1 VSFTRPAGPTRERRD
16 AALHRQQVLAAAERL
31 FGERGFDGVTMDE
44 IAAAAGV
51 GKGTL
56 YRRYGDKGQLVLAL
70 MDPDL
75 ARLQADLDAIPRMDS
90 ALDELK
96 VVMSR
101 ILSWTDAHTAQL
113 GVVAAQRAMHCSAMY
128 EWLHNVVLELLVEAA
143 SHNET
148 RLGDPVFAAD
158 ALLAVLDVDHVVFQR
173 QRRGYSAA
181 QIEAGIHMLID
192 GFRTHATI

>member
-1 VSFTRPAGPTRERRD
+1 
-16 AALHRQQVLAAAERL
+16 
-31 FGERGFDGVTMDE
+31 MDE
-44 IAAAAGV
+44 IAQAAGV

-75 ARLQADLDAIPRMDS
+75 EALQADLDAIPRMAS

-96 VVMSR
+96 AVMSR
-101 ILSWTDAHTAQL
+101 MLAWTEAHTAEL
-113 GVVAAQRAMHCSAMY
+113 GVVAAQRAMHCSPMY

-143 SHNET
+143 TSGET
-148 RLGDPVFAAD
+148 RIGDPVFAAD
-158 ALLAVLDVDHVVFQR
+158 ALLAVLDVDHFEFQR
-173 QRRGYSAA
+173 QRRGYSTA

-192 GFRTHATI
+192 GLRAHA

>member
-1 VSFTRPAGPTRERRD
+1 MPFTRPTRERRD

-31 FGERGFDGVTMDE
+31 FGERGFDAVTMDE

-56 YRRYGDKGQLVLAL
+56 YRRFGDKGQLVLAL

-75 ARLQADLDAIPRMDS
+75 AALQADLDAVPHMES

-96 VVMSR
+96 SVMSC
-101 ILSWTDAHTAQL
+101 IVVWTDAHTAEL
-113 GVVAAQRAMHCSAMY
+113 GVVAAQRAVHCSAMY
-128 EWLHNVVLELLVEAA
+128 EWLHNVVLELLIEAA
-143 SHNET
+143 SSSEA
-148 RLGDPVFAAD
+148 RIGDPVFAAD
-158 ALLAVLDVDHVVFQR
+158 ALLAVLDVDHVHFLR
-173 QRRGYSAA
+173 QRRGYSTA

-192 GFRTHATI
+192 GFRAHVAV